1 MIKRIQEIF
10 QKKKREKVRGE
21 YLDLIEKHPED
32 TRSRLKLGDLYAKE
46 GRNRE
51 ALEQYMA
58 SAEIFSRAGF
68 HLKSI
73 ALYRQVLKLEPGFI
87 AALRKAAQ
95 ISFQYGLYSDALP
108 YYERLAEILR
118 NDRKNELLLNVFD
131 EISSLPLR
139 ETRRRIQLYEAIFPS
154 VGASYSDPYER
165 LVTILNGMMEEGGK
179 CEDTR
184 PLVQWIASYY
194 GNRMEGH
201 ELLVSLLSD
210 PKDRDLLV
218 KTLDHLE
225 TQYRARGNLEEKKE
239 FLSRYRLVV
248 ERMES
253 KDTIRE
259 KPYEAVSKS
268 PMQVKVK
275 MEANVYDLLKKKSQ
289 ERPPGGQDISG
300 EAGEEPG
307 SGKSALDRL
316 EFSDLFQ
323 TFKESIQGQVAKDDS
338 ETHYNLGIAY
348 REMELFE
355 DAIEEFR
362 LAGRNPAL
370 QNDSYCMMGNCFRE
384 LGRPEDALEMYT
396 KALDTTGLNEEQSCA
411 IRYEKAT
418 ILQEAGRDKE
428 ALSLLKE
435 ILIINNEYRD
445 VRELVN
451 KLL

>member
-1 MIKRIQEIF
+1 MIKKIQEIF

-21 YLDLIEKHPED
+21 YLDLIEKHPDD

-73 ALYRQVLKLEPGFI
+73 ALYRQVLKLDPGSV

-108 YYERLAEILR
+108 YYEKLAEILR

-131 EISSLPLR
+131 EICSLPVR
-139 ETRRRIQLYEAIFPS
+139 ETRRRIQFYEAIFPS
-154 VGASYSDPYER
+154 VGAQYSDPYER
-165 LVTILNGMMEEGGK
+165 LISILNGMMQEGID

-184 PLVQWIASYY
+184 PLVEWISSYY

-225 TQYRARGNLEEKKE
+225 SQYRARGNIEEKRE
-239 FLSRYRLVV
+239 FLSKYRVAV

-259 KPYEAVSKS
+259 KPHEAFSKS
-268 PMQVKVK
+268 SMQVKVK

-289 ERPPGGQDISG
+289 ERTPGEQDLSG
-300 EAGEEPG
+300 EAGEPV
-307 SGKSALDRL
+307 SGRSALDRL

-323 TFKESIQGQVAKDDS
+323 TFKESIQGQVGKDDS

-384 LGRPEDALEMYT
+384 LGRPEDALQMYA
-396 KALDTTGLNEEQSCA
+396 KALDTTGLNPEQSCA

-428 ALSLLKE
+428 ALDVLKE
-435 ILIINNEYRD
+435 IVEINHEYRD
-445 VRELVN
+445 VQELLE
-451 KLL
+451 KLV

>member
-1 MIKRIQEIF
+1 MIKKIQEIF
-10 QKKKREKVRGE
+10 QKKKREKIRSE
-21 YLDLIEKHPED
+21 YVDLIEKHPED

-51 ALEQYMA
+51 AVEQYMA

-73 ALYRQVLKLEPGFI
+73 ALYRQVLKLEPGST

-108 YYERLAEILR
+108 YYEKLAEILR

-131 EISSLPLR
+131 EISSLPVR
-139 ETRRRIQLYEAIFPS
+139 ETRRRIQLYEAIFPG

-165 LVTILNGMMEEGGK
+165 LISLLNGMKQEGVN

-194 GNRMEGH
+194 GNRIEGH
-201 ELLVSLLSD
+201 ELLISFLSD

-225 TQYRARGNLEEKKE
+225 TQYRTRGNLEEKKE
-239 FLSRYRLVV
+239 FLSQYRLVV

-253 KDTIRE
+253 RDTIRE
-259 KPYEAVSKS
+259 KPHEAVSKS
-268 PMQVKVK
+268 SMQVKVK

-289 ERPPGGQDISG
+289 EKTGEEDISG
-300 EAGEEPG
+300 EAGEPV

-316 EFSDLFQ
+316 EFSDLFE
-323 TFKESIQGQVAKDDS
+323 TFKESIQGQVARDDS
-338 ETHYNLGIAY
+338 ETHYNLGVAY

-370 QNDSYCMMGNCFRE
+370 QTDSYCMMGNCFRE
-384 LGRPEDALEMYT
+384 LGRPEDAIQMYA
-396 KALDTTGLNEEQSCA
+396 KALDTAGLNQEQSCA
-411 IRYEKAT
+411 IRYEKAA

-428 ALSLLKE
+428 ALDVFKE
-435 ILIINNEYRD
+435 IITIDNEYRD
-445 VRELVN
+445 VQEIIE
-451 KLL
+451 KLG